1 MSRENFVIKLSEKT
15 KEGTA
20 VTPVYIN
27 PSHMTALRPIKDGTS
42 IEMHGVEVE
51 VVETVEQIQ
60 KKGGA
65 YAIFKIVE

>member
-15 KEGTA
+15 KEGA
-20 VTPVYIN
+20 ATPVYIN
-27 PSHMTALRPIKDGTS
+27 PSHITALRPIKDGTA

-60 KKGGA
+60 KKGE
-65 YAIFKIVE
+65 IW